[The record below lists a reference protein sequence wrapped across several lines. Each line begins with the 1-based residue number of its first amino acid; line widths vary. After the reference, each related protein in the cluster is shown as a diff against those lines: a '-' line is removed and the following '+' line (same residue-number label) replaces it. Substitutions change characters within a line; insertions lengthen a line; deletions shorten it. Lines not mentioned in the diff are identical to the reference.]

1 MSNSSNSVSSLNRR
15 RKVHDWLSKHA
26 FIIAAILIP
35 LVLALGGIGLK
46 QGWSFSIG
54 DDIFWLLI
62 AAIIGLVAMLDDH
75 WQNALA
81 RRTQIQLSFF
91 ERWQELRTKIEKL
104 QEKKYSS
111 QAKNIL
117 RRYFELIHLEYLMLK
132 EIDPTI
138 WENWTASR
146 QSEFEDQKTK
156 YAGRTLWQWWQDLKE
171 NIVDE
176 TFKIYIEDCF
186 IGADRA

>member
-26 FIIAAILIP
+26 FIIAAILTP

-146 QSEFEDQKTK
+146 QSEFEDQKTM

>member
-26 FIIAAILIP
+26 FIIAAILTP

-146 QSEFEDQKTK
+146 QSEFEDQKTM

-186 IGADRA
+186 MGADRA